1 MPKRVGKHLPLQ
13 YFLHVVNIIMI
24 LKDQALLFP
33 TRYLETS
40 LELAW
45 TRKTQL
51 IKHKVKLAHSETRLE
66 T

>member
-1 MPKRVGKHLPLQ
+1 
-13 YFLHVVNIIMI
+13 MI